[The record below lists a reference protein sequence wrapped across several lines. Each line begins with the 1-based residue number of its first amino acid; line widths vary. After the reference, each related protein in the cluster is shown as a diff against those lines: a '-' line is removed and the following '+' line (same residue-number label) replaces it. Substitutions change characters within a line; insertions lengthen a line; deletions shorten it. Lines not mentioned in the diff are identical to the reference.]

1 MFDRALFLTLIVVLL
16 FCEAENS
23 LLSNIAE
30 STRQWMDD
38 ITKLPIVQQVSK
50 VSGDVMSQTTDVLTK
65 LPLAVAR
72 SLDLDEIKFPMFISD
87 SNVVELTDQIINEF
101 NVGLDNKD
109 ITLNMNDLVTK
120 YGYPIERHQVTTK
133 DGYVLSM
140 YRIPNNGSVVFL
152 MHGLLGSSDDFVVAG
167 PESGLAYLL
176 STEGYDVWMGNSRG
190 NKHSRQHLI
199 LDPSQSAFWDFSWH
213 EIGCYDLPAM
223 IDYVLQ
229 ATKTNK
235 LKYVGH
241 SQGTT
246 SFFVM
251 ASEKP
256 EYNSKISLMVALSPV
271 AFMTHVKS
279 PLVKLLAPG
288 TPLAHSMMQSLGVS
302 EVLPHNLASR
312 ILRRVLCG
320 IGPMAE
326 IICSNL
332 IFLFIGFDFGQLN
345 VTNLPVLY
353 SHIPS
358 GASVKQFA
366 HYGQGVVSGDF
377 RKFDYGDVKNLD
389 LYGSN
394 VPPSYNLEN
403 IIAPVSI
410 FYSEAD
416 WFTDPRDVHK
426 LYRRLGNVIELYKV
440 PYDHFSHLDFIIAK
454 DFKTLIYSRLRKLLR
469 DV

>member
-1 MFDRALFLTLIVVLL
+1 MFERALFLTLVLL
-16 FCEAENS
+16 CCEAQNVG
-23 LLSNIAE
+23 LLSSIAD
-30 STRQWMDD
+30 STRYWMND
-38 ITKLPIVQQVSK
+38 ITKLPIVQQISK
-50 VSGDVMSQTTDVLTK
+50 VSGDLLVQSVDVLTK
-65 LPLAVAR
+65 IPLAMAR
-72 SLDLDEIKFPMFISD
+72 SLDLNDVIFPLFTSD
-87 SNVVELTDQIINEF
+87 SNVVDLTDQIISEF
-101 NVGLDNKD
+101 NSGLDNED
-109 ITLNMNDLVTK
+109 ITLNMSNLVTK
-120 YGYPIERHQVTTK
+120 YGYPIKRHQVTTK
-133 DGYVLSM
+133 DGYILSM

-176 STEGYDVWMGNSRG
+176 SNEGYDVWMGNSRG
-190 NKHSRQHLI
+190 NKHSRQHLV

-213 EIGCYDLPAM
+213 EIGYYDLPAM

-229 ATKTNK
+229 VTKTNK

-251 ASEKP
+251 ASEIP

-271 AFMTHVKS
+271 AFMAHVKS

-288 TPLAHSMMQSLGVS
+288 TPLLHSMMQSLGVG
-302 EVLPHNLASR
+302 EVLPDNSASR

-320 IGPMAE
+320 VGPLAE
-326 IICSNL
+326 IFCSNL
-332 IFLFIGFDFGQLN
+332 IFLFVGFDFGQLN

-353 SHIPS
+353 GHIPS
-358 GASVKQFA
+358 GASVKQLA
-366 HYGQGVVSGDF
+366 HYGQGVVSEDF
-377 RKFDYGDVKNLD
+377 RQFDYGDSKNLD
-389 LYGSN
+389 LYESN

-403 IIAPVSI
+403 IVAPVSL

-416 WFTDPRDVHK
+416 WFTDPRDVNA
-426 LYRRLGNVIELYKV
+426 LYKRLGNVIDVYKV
-440 PYDHFSHLDFIIAK
+440 PYEQFSHLDFIIAK
-454 DFKTLIYSRLRKLLR
+454 DFKPLIYSRLRKLLR

>member
-1 MFDRALFLTLIVVLL
+1 MLVRALFLTLVLL
-16 FCEAENS
+16 SCEGQNVD
-23 LLSNIAE
+23 LLSNIVDSA
-30 STRQWMDD
+30 RHLVND
-38 ITKLPIVQQVSK
+38 ITKVPIVQQVSQ
-50 VSGDVMSQTTDVLTK
+50 VSGDLLAQTADALTTI
-65 LPLAVAR
+65 PLAVAR
-72 SLDLDEIKFPMFISD
+72 SLDLNDIIFPMFISD
-87 SNVVELTDQIINEF
+87 SNVVELTDQIISEF
-101 NVGLDNKD
+101 NAGLDNED
-109 ITLNMNDLVTK
+109 ITLNITGLVTK
-120 YGYPIERHQVTTK
+120 YGYPIERHQVITK
-133 DGYVLSM
+133 DGYILSV

-167 PESGLAYLL
+167 PECGLAYLL
-176 STEGYDVWMGNSRG
+176 FNEGYDVWMGNSRG
-190 NKHSRQHLI
+190 NKHSRQHLD

-213 EIGCYDLPAM
+213 EIGRYDLPAM

-229 ATKTNK
+229 ATRTNK

-251 ASEKP
+251 ASERPK
-256 EYNSKISLMVALSPV
+256 YNSKISLMVALSPV

-288 TPLAHSMMQSLGVS
+288 TPFVHSMMQILGVY
-302 EVLPHNLASR
+302 EILPHNSASR
-312 ILRRVLCG
+312 ILKRMLCG
-320 IGPMAE
+320 IGPVAE

-332 IFLFIGFDFGQLN
+332 IFLLIGFDFGQLN

-358 GASVKQFA
+358 GASAKQFA
-366 HYGQGVVSGDF
+366 HYGQGVVSEDF
-377 RKFDYGDVKNLD
+377 RQFDYGDIKNLD

-394 VPPSYNLEN
+394 MPPSYNLEN
-403 IIAPVSI
+403 IIAPVSM

-416 WFTDPRDVHK
+416 WFTDPRDVDK
-426 LYRRLGNVIELYKV
+426 LYRRLGNVIDLYKV

-454 DFKTLIYSRLRKLLR
+454 DFKTLIYSRLRKLLKHF
-469 DV
+469 